1 MKLRDLLSEMK
12 DIQVQIG
19 TSVPYICGGTPRDKY
34 LNNIANM
41 ADLDITTGDKS
52 VDYLSQ
58 ELYNALS
65 KKYKVLRKIMDDGH
79 SSIYIGKFKV
89 DFSSNYT
96 VPNIDNFLKLQ
107 ATRPITNMQREIFS
121 RDFTCNALL
130 MTLDLSKI
138 IDITNRGF
146 QDIKERKIK
155 TCLSPDV
162 TLISNKNR
170 VIRAIYLACKLNF
183 DIDESIIEFVK
194 SNPESVK
201 ISSPKSLA
209 EKLNLAFEKDA
220 DKASYLL
227 TRMNLW
233 NYVPITETV
242 YPYYMKSVKGANNAA
257 Q

>member
-1 MKLRDLLSEMK
+1 MKLRELLSEIK
-12 DIQVQIG
+12 DVQVQIG

-58 ELYNALS
+58 ELYNTLS
-65 KKYKVLRKIMDDGH
+65 KKYNVLRKTMDDGH
-79 SSIYIGKFKV
+79 SSIHIGKFKI
-89 DFSSNYT
+89 DFSSNYIT
-96 VPNIDNFLKLQ
+96 PDIDNFLKLQ
-107 ATRPITNMQREIFS
+107 GIESPTNMQREIFS

-130 MTLDLSKI
+130 MTVDLSKI

-155 TCLSPDV
+155 TCLPPEV
-162 TLISNKNR
+162 TLVSNKNR
-170 VIRAIYLACKLNF
+170 VIRSIYLACKLNF

-194 SNPESVK
+194 NNPESVK
-201 ISSPKSLA
+201 ISSPKSLS

-227 TRMNLW
+227 TKMNLW
-233 NYVPITETV
+233 NYVPITEVV
-242 YPYYMKSVKGANNAA
+242 YPYYMKHVKGASNAA